1 MLVPSLLLML
11 QTAAAPAPPPVLSTN
26 ETAMTGWMSD
36 RQDPSS
42 PTDIFSTI
50 FAALPPEVTVH
61 PSENYW
67 YWQLAIDGRTL
78 HGNLR
83 LPSGRREKG
92 ELSFAYSECLASRT
106 EAIQPL
112 TRTLWLGPGDG
123 LSMTCPSPLSC
134 RVTWK
139 SKSVLFHFLALDQT
153 PPKAPVLRKSET
165 FVQRTCDESGLR
177 FILVCD
183 RTRQAFAWILDP
195 SFPQPEHFSPLSAS
209 LAIGRRTGFVFW
221 TDPEAGNRK
230 VLAAVSSD
238 AVARNDWNDGPFD
251 QLADNYA
258 DQTRIRSFI
267 ELVMPSTKG
276 RLDRFGNFIDRP
288 EAARVAIVPYGTYLS
303 PDHVHPWLQ
312 QQGKQPMEA
321 MHAAQGASISSTP

>member
-1 MLVPSLLLML
+1 MLVPALLLMF
-11 QTAAAPAPPPVLSTN
+11 QTSAAPAPPPALSTN
-26 ETAMTGWMSD
+26 ETSMAGWMSD
-36 RQDPSS
+36 HPDPNS
-42 PTDIFSTI
+42 PTEVFGAV

-67 YWQLAIDGRTL
+67 YWQLATDGRTL
-78 HGNLR
+78 HGNIR
-83 LPSGRREKG
+83 LAAGRREKG
-92 ELSFAYSECLASRT
+92 ELSFAYSECLASPT

-112 TRTLWLGPGDG
+112 ARTLWLGPGDG

-139 SKSVLFHFLALDQT
+139 SKSVLFHFLALEQTT
-153 PPKAPVLRKSET
+153 PPGLAFRNGES

-177 FILVCD
+177 FILVCN
-183 RTRQAFAWILDP
+183 RTRKAFAWILDP
-195 SFPQPEHFSPLSAS
+195 SFPQPEHFSPLSTS

-230 VLAAVSSD
+230 VLAAVASS
-238 AVARNDWNDGPFD
+238 AVTRNEWNDGPFD

-258 DQTRIRSFI
+258 DQTGIRSFI

-276 RLDRFGNFIDRP
+276 RIDRFGNFTDRS
-288 EAARVAIVPYGTYLS
+288 EAARVAIVPYGTYHS
-303 PDHVHPWLQ
+303 PDDVGTWLQ
-312 QQGKQPMEA
+312 QQGTQPMDA
-321 MHAAQGASISSTP
+321 MHAAQGTSIPRTK